1 MGPIDAVDLLK
12 KWFKQEN
19 LSYKMQPDQRAEAHF
34 LVKYPGGKQGHMFAV
49 VVPKGRDLVAIS
61 SMTKS
66 GYWAAR
72 RDGNSHQRIYRRLE
86 RMDA

>member
-19 LSYKMQPDQRAEAHF
+19 LSYKMQPDQGQKHF

-61 SMTKS
+61 SMTRVDIGQQEEMETHIKNLQKI
-66 GYWAAR
+66 GKNGCMR
-72 RDGNSHQRIYRRLE
+72 
-86 RMDA
+86 